1 MTEPSQL
8 LLNIKLT
15 DDATFENYVGD
26 SAIPQTLMRQLHQ
39 SDDYLWYLYL
49 WGVVGVG
56 CSHLLQAACHEGRS
70 MGLTCVYLSLSE
82 PETMSAS
89 ILAGLEKLDL
99 VCIDNVEEV
108 IGNSG
113 WEEALFHLFNQVKE
127 SENKL
132 LIAARSPPGNI
143 DFSLADLQSRLTS
156 GLIYQVKP
164 LSDEQKVQAFQLRAK
179 NRGMQVD
186 RDLAKFIITRS
197 SRDTRCLFRS
207 LDKLDEASLHHQRR
221 LTISFAKQ
229 VLGL

>member
-1 MTEPSQL
+1 MIETSQL

-26 SAIPQTLMRQLHQ
+26 PAIPQTLLQQLNQ
-39 SDDYLWYLYL
+39 SDDHLWYLYL
-49 WGVVGVG
+49 WGGKGVG
-56 CSHLLQAACHEGRS
+56 CSHLLQAACHEGRD
-70 MGLTCVYLSLSE
+70 MGLTCVYLCLSE
-82 PETMSAS
+82 AETMSAS
-89 ILAGLEKLDL
+89 ILDGLEKLDL
-99 VCIDNVEEV
+99 VCIDGVEAV
-108 IGNSG
+108 TGNSG
-113 WEEALFHLFNQVKE
+113 WEEALFHMFNRIRE
-127 SENKL
+127 SGNNL
-132 LIAARSPPGNI
+132 LVAAKTPPVHI

-164 LSDEQKVQAFQLRAK
+164 LTDEQKVQAIQLRAR

-197 SRDTRCLFRS
+197 SRDTSCLFHS
-207 LDKLDEASLHHQRR
+207 LDKLDEASLHHKRR